1 MYEAYILELFYPF
14 FANKKVFKSASANL
28 KHMGC
33 LHVCVF
39 VFVCAFDLCGRN
51 KDCFSSIVFLQIEAH
66 EKRIITNRFTFID
79 VQASPITLFKL
90 LTKTKPFKSG

>member
-1 MYEAYILELFYPF
+1 MRKIYSSIILSI
-14 FANKKVFKSASANL
+14 FANKKVFKCASANL

-51 KDCFSSIVFLQIEAH
+51 KDCFSLIVFLQIEAH

-79 VQASPITLFKL
+79 VQASPITLFILINKNQA
-90 LTKTKPFKSG
+90 F